1 VSDSWSYFP
10 LDLNET
16 HLVVSSCVD
25 SVTVT
30 FDTTSMRMMNSSISP
45 NIRVHPL
52 NEEWLS
58 VGRRL
63 PRRHRPVLTIIL
75 ELSTCASSQRE

>member
-1 VSDSWSYFP
+1 MK
-10 LDLNET
+10 LIL
-16 HLVVSSCVD
+16 LVSSCIY

-30 FDTTSMRMMNSSISP
+30 FDTTSMKMMNSFISP

-63 PRRHRPVLTIIL
+63 PRKHRFVLTIIL